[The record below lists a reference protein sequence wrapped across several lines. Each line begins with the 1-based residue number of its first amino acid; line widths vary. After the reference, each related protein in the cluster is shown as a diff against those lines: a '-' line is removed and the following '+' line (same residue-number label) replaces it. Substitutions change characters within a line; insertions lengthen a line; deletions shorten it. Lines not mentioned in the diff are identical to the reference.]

1 MRTLSSKSAPA
12 KDDQSPAPLP
22 MDRIV
27 NSSKLTA
34 RRAVSD
40 DRTSRHLAT
49 EIQRRGDSGWTFSD
63 RRHNSLQERTSGR
76 SLGPAAEPPRNS
88 QLATGNR
95 PARGGRSPLSKSP
108 LGSPKC
114 ESAEG
119 TREGTRDSHPVESL
133 RIRWRSVQPGPDR
146 TAWPHLPLEKVPPA
160 PQLRSCSAPNRFA
173 WYLAFGVVS
182 YEASGKDP
190 LRYFQPEHLVR

>member
-1 MRTLSSKSAPA
+1 
-12 KDDQSPAPLP
+12 

-88 QLATGNR
+88 QRATGNR

-108 LGSPKC
+108 LAGLLATRKRGASYAQRNEMRFAGSLGAAL
-114 ESAEG
+114 SVSSRG
-119 TREGTRDSHPVESL
+119 HIQTRGVPASSGKL
-133 RIRWRSVQPGPDR
+133 WRSLQPTGWR
-146 TAWPHLPLEKVPPA
+146 LRVTGAAGHRSRRRA
-160 PQLRSCSAPNRFA
+160 PS
-173 WYLAFGVVS
+173 
-182 YEASGKDP
+182 SGDKFR
-190 LRYFQPEHLVR
+190 L